1 MRHRLIHRIKQGIF
15 VFLSVLAVAVGVGF
29 FSLTRIEGVSSTG
42 FSAERVAA
50 DIQIISQEP
59 HSIQQ
64 PQARAS
70 VRTYLANRLQGL
82 GAVPAIYSYDSI
94 PDKWG
99 GHIDI
104 ANVYAVFDPLDGP
117 AQSYIM
123 MVAHLDSR
131 FATQVLDDTVLSYGA
146 ADDGYGLGVI
156 LESVSGALRYRN
168 QWKQGIK
175 VLFTDSE
182 ECDLDGMRQAFTRD
196 RALFDKVGLVCNL
209 EARGVKGPAY
219 LFETSP
225 GNSRVIDLYKK
236 AKAPYTYSLTSVIYE
251 LLPNF
256 TDFTVVKDSLPGV
269 NFSVIDNLRYY
280 HTDKDNY
287 QNISLRSLQHYGDQI
302 APMLHTFLVDETYSD
317 DTYFVSKE
325 HKVFF
330 SVPALGLFVFTK
342 DAYLLWNAIAFALF
356 CLSFVLAVRRM
367 GLSPRAMLKKALWL
381 FMVALLIL
389 GIGEGIAYLAAK
401 YTGERF
407 SFTDIRYVTYDYVFI
422 IGYLVLIVIGIFL
435 YIRRHYRSSR
445 RFIVEIFFG
454 TQCLVFVLS
463 LVLYITLGENFFLLI
478 PLLLASA
485 SFVISQINYGGIA
498 FLVAAIGILLLGS
511 SFYYCLI
518 IAVTIGSLGVMAMLA
533 FLTLLYT
540 ITLGIMW
547 QQEKKPIK
555 LKY

>member
-1 MRHRLIHRIKQGIF
+1 MRHRLVHRIKHGVF

-29 FSLTRIEGVSSTG
+29 FSLTRVEGVSSTG

-70 VRTYLANRLQGL
+70 VRTYLADRLRGL
-82 GAVPAIYSYDSI
+82 GAVPAIYPYDSI

-117 AQSYIM
+117 AQSYIL

-131 FATQVLDDTVLSYGA
+131 FATEVLGDTVLSYGA

-156 LESVSGALRYRN
+156 LESVAGALRYRN

-182 ECDLDGMRQAFTRD
+182 ECELDGMTQAYARD

-236 AKAPYTYSLTSVIYE
+236 AKAPYTYSITSVIYE

-287 QNISLRSLQHYGDQI
+287 HNISLRSLQHYGNQI
-302 APMLHTFLVDETYSD
+302 APMLQAFLVDDAYAD
-317 DTYFVSKE
+317 DAYFVSKE
-325 HKVFF
+325 NKVFF
-330 SVPALGLFVFTK
+330 SVPVLGLFVFTK
-342 DAYLLWNAIAFALF
+342 DAYLLWNAIAFALL
-356 CLSFVLAVRRM
+356 CLSFVLAVGRM

-389 GIGEGIAYLAAK
+389 GVGEGIAYLAAK
-401 YTGERF
+401 FTGERF
-407 SFTDIRYVTYDYVFI
+407 SFTDIRYVTFDYVFI
-422 IGYLVLIVIGIFL
+422 IGYLVLIAIGIYFFV
-435 YIRRHYRSSR
+435 RRNFRKSR
-445 RFIVEIFFG
+445 RFIIEVFFA
-454 TQCLVFVLS
+454 TQCLVFVLA
-463 LVLYITLGENFFLLI
+463 LALYLTLGENFFLLI

-485 SFVISQINYGGIA
+485 AFVISQINYGGIA
-498 FLVAAIGILLLGS
+498 FLLATTGLLLLGS

-518 IAVTIGSLGVMAMLA
+518 TAVTIGSLGVMAMLA
-533 FLTLLYT
+533 FLTLMYT
-540 ITLGIMW
+540 ITMGVMW
-547 QQEKKPIK
+547 QQERKPVK